1 MREFNQA
8 SLDARL
14 ADIAGNLTP
23 EQAIRVKERVR
34 ERIAGSNLDFT
45 PEAIDGAFNL
55 IGAIA
60 SRTISLPN
68 LGAAGERLSSMLGT
82 LDLRHIS
89 LPVGDMAGQAGAAL
103 TRMAGGLGR
112 VWGAVPD
119 IGAALTGHAGDVSG
133 AIGDLAGSAQGAA
146 DALGNVV
153 DIAGSAGDL
162 AGIVL
167 GALGDVL
174 GSIDV

>member
-14 ADIAGNLTP
+14 AEIAGNLTP

-112 VWGAVPD
+112 VWGAVHWRCADRSCRRCERRDRRFGRQRP
-119 IGAALTGHAGDVSG
+119 GRRRRAGECSG
-133 AIGDLAGSAQGAA
+133 YRWLGGRSGRDRTRSARRCPRL
-146 DALGNVV
+146 D
-153 DIAGSAGDL
+153 
-162 AGIVL
+162 
-167 GALGDVL
+167 
-174 GSIDV
+174 